1 MKIPEN
7 IKLSHRARKRVHKQL
22 ILMACIAVIPSIYL
36 AYQTTQSSIK
46 ESHVNNYI
54 SECFNFPNTEVIQ
67 SNINDDTNTIE
78 VALLG
83 ATIDNNTIKLLQSK
97 LSEYHLDDMS
107 LKVTQTET
115 SSDADTEKLKE
126 IIQSLINNNVDIASF
141 KEFMNK
147 TNINEPENPTDSID
161 FNKISQTIQS
171 LYYNVDSCYMGYVE
185 RYSNDNLSTDTI
197 MVVLE
202 TSSKL
207 SQEDYT
213 KIENLLYIQLDTDNF
228 ILLENSLAIE
238 TTTKTISE
246 ETLETSALEDTTT
259 IESETLELVS

>member
-1 MKIPEN
+1 
-7 IKLSHRARKRVHKQL
+7 
-22 ILMACIAVIPSIYL
+22 
-36 AYQTTQSSIK
+36 
-46 ESHVNNYI
+46 
-54 SECFNFPNTEVIQ
+54 
-67 SNINDDTNTIE
+67 
-78 VALLG
+78 
-83 ATIDNNTIKLLQSK
+83 
-97 LSEYHLDDMS
+97 
-107 LKVTQTET
+107 
-115 SSDADTEKLKE
+115 
-126 IIQSLINNNVDIASF
+126 
-141 KEFMNK
+141 
-147 TNINEPENPTDSID
+147 
-161 FNKISQTIQS
+161 
-171 LYYNVDSCYMGYVE
+171 MGYVE

-238 TTTKTISE
+238 TTTETISK